1 MTAPTRSTQAILRR
15 ITDTKHANVYTREGV
30 RVMRAVVDQHRAEM
44 ASSGLST
51 HQLFRLAQGVKPSA
65 DFKPDPVVGEG
76 PHPPHPEHP
85 IKSVSQAK
93 RILEHLSGQRIIAMS
108 KFKRVTETPAASS
121 SSKHAS
127 ASDAEAPAAN
137 THTVYAWRWLQELP
151 RDPPPAPAPKREP
164 YGWQVGVGE
173 DRSHLNKRRQR
184 ARGPKIRAAVMQWKT
199 EVKPQWLQEAREKAQ
214 RRAQAT
220 A

>member
-15 ITDTKHANVYTREGV
+15 ITDTKHANIYTREGV

-85 IKSVSQAK
+85 IKSV
-93 RILEHLSGQRIIAMS
+93 RCVVVVVLEGVPL
-108 KFKRVTETPAASS
+108 TPS
-121 SSKHAS
+121 
-127 ASDAEAPAAN
+127 
-137 THTVYAWRWLQELP
+137 
-151 RDPPPAPAPKREP
+151 
-164 YGWQVGVGE
+164 
-173 DRSHLNKRRQR
+173 
-184 ARGPKIRAAVMQWKT
+184 
-199 EVKPQWLQEAREKAQ
+199 
-214 RRAQAT
+214 
-220 A
+220 